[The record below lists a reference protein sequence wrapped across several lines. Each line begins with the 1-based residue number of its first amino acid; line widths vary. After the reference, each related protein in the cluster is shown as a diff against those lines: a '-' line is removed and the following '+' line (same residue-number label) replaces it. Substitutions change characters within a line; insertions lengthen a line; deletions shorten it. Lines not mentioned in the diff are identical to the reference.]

1 MADGFLRRWSR
12 LKTESQLAPTAPQPM
27 PAAPPPASTALQL
40 TPAAPQPKSAA
51 RPGLTQCAPAGR
63 TSALESAPPSPGP
76 TLEDVAALTADSD
89 FAPFV
94 TRAVDADVRRSAL
107 RKLFTDPHF
116 NRMDGLDVYIGDYT
130 QASPMPAAMLAA
142 LDHARNIFGPPAEDA
157 EATATAAASDA
168 SHGATA
174 AADLSP
180 ESPSLAPTAAPPA
193 ASDSPAASTAPTAS
207 APDATAPSAPAASIT
222 TDPHA
227 AALTAAAPET
237 T

>member
-1 MADGFLRRWSR
+1 MADEGFLRRWSR
-12 LKTESQLAPTAPQPM
+12 LKSESPRAPAVAKSAPAVPRSTPPRTGVTQSA
-27 PAAPPPASTALQL
+27 PAAPH
-40 TPAAPQPKSAA
+40 
-51 RPGLTQCAPAGR
+51 
-63 TSALESAPPSPGP
+63 SALESTPPTPGL
-76 TLEDVAALTADSD
+76 TLDDVAALNADSD

-94 TRAVDADVRRSAL
+94 TREVDADVRRSAL

-157 EATATAAASDA
+157 EGAGAAAADA
-168 SHGATA
+168 SRGATA

-180 ESPSLAPTAAPPA
+180 ESPSFAPAAAPPA
-193 ASDSPAASTAPTAS
+193 TASDDPSASMTPTACALDAATPIPAPASTAPA
-207 APDATAPSAPAASIT
+207 IR
-222 TDPHA
+222 A
-227 AALTAAAPET
+227 AAPTAAAPET